1 MYIDK
6 IKLNKEFELEE
17 IKEKQKYVDI
27 LLSLFKEKKIK
38 IAYSYDKETD
48 SFTYHCYTQQL
59 DDQLVYSSL
68 KVDSSGSISYKKDE
82 DVFAYSLCKYL
93 LDIEKNKTPEE
104 LEKLYEGIDSNV
116 LKSAFLSPEENKKR
130 LTLRNSFLDMLGEK
144 ESIQEEPINFIAT
157 EIKLYLHTDSSIYG
171 SDYFTSNIIFYI
183 SNKDRDK
190 IPLFPK
196 ELLSS
201 TSSILKKGKKRYR
214 INYSLIENLVNPC
227 LVIASKYA
235 NSNLN
240 VRESE
245 LPDLISLFR
254 GQTIYLNNKKYYVNE
269 EINEGGISL
278 KEDGSI
284 SLLPDLESSHETLLF
299 SSSDKLV
306 TSNEKSSL
314 IKIYSFKSEK
324 SKSIYSYI
332 YDHQLGEKE
341 ISYIQDL
348 VISKMKKEKGLKII
362 GSNSKYKIKYYV
374 DYLSELEK
382 LVFKT
387 ELYFDEE
394 EISKENF
401 IQSEFAN
408 EYYSSFEE
416 EVNSLHGLLNGEI
429 KDPLYV
435 YAFLSSQYKDLSTY
449 CNLYLSSNLA
459 NLTRSKGTS
468 IKVKL
473 DSKDGWINGDISS
486 NEFSEEE
493 IREIIESYK
502 RKKEFVLIKDKLINL
517 HDEEISSLVEI
528 NDLLKDSKGKKKE
541 DLPFWTTFMLSSK
554 KGIEVDLSSS
564 LNDFVTDLANFK
576 KNKLDL
582 PKELSSVLRPYQKN
596 GVKWLST
603 LNKYRLPA
611 LLADDMGLGKTL
623 QTICFIKTL
632 KQKGPVLIVCPKSV
646 TYNWQKEIEKWAPEL
661 KSNVISGSVESR
673 TKSLNEISKGTNEV
687 FITSYETL
695 RNDEDKYSSL
705 SFLLLILD
713 EAQNIK
719 NPHAKKSFAVK
730 SIQSKYRLA
739 LTGTPIEN
747 SAIDLF
753 SIFDFLMEG
762 YLGNEKEFFSRYGGV
777 PDKEKSNELYNK
789 IKPFYLRRKKEDVL
803 SDLPPKTVE
812 VVSIAMDEEESKI
825 YKANLE
831 KARIESNEG
840 NPIAILATIT
850 KLRTICVDTPA
861 FFEGANF
868 ISSKLQYSIDKIKQ
882 GLETGHKFIVFSSFT
897 KVLHHLNELLNNENI
912 PNKIIEGDTP
922 AKERVSISEDFNK
935 KNDFGVILVSLKA
948 GGTGLNLYGAD
959 MVIHLDPWWNVAAEE
974 QASDRAHR
982 IGQTRPVTVYKLVA
996 FNTIEEK
1003 VLKLQEIKA
1012 GIVSSLIKEGDAGI
1026 TKLSKED
1033 IKFLLS

>member
-6 IKLNKEFELEE
+6 VKLNREFELEE

-48 SFTYHCYTQQL
+48 SFTYHCYRQQL

-68 KVDSSGSISYKKDE
+68 KVDSSGSILYKKDE

-201 TSSILKKGKKRYR
+201 TSSIIKKGKKRYR

-235 NSNLN
+235 NSDLN
-240 VRESE
+240 VKESE
-245 LPDLISLFR
+245 LPDLISLFK

-284 SLLPDLESSHETLLF
+284 SLLPDLESQHETLLF
-299 SSSDKLV
+299 PSSDKLV

-416 EVNSLHGLLNGEI
+416 EVNSLHGILNGEI

-493 IREIIESYK
+493 IREII
-502 RKKEFVLIKDKLINL
+502 
-517 HDEEISSLVEI
+517 
-528 NDLLKDSKGKKKE
+528 
-541 DLPFWTTFMLSSK
+541 
-554 KGIEVDLSSS
+554 
-564 LNDFVTDLANFK
+564 
-576 KNKLDL
+576 
-582 PKELSSVLRPYQKN
+582 
-596 GVKWLST
+596 
-603 LNKYRLPA
+603 
-611 LLADDMGLGKTL
+611 
-623 QTICFIKTL
+623 
-632 KQKGPVLIVCPKSV
+632 
-646 TYNWQKEIEKWAPEL
+646 
-661 KSNVISGSVESR
+661 
-673 TKSLNEISKGTNEV
+673 
-687 FITSYETL
+687 
-695 RNDEDKYSSL
+695 
-705 SFLLLILD
+705 
-713 EAQNIK
+713 
-719 NPHAKKSFAVK
+719 
-730 SIQSKYRLA
+730 
-739 LTGTPIEN
+739 
-747 SAIDLF
+747 
-753 SIFDFLMEG
+753 
-762 YLGNEKEFFSRYGGV
+762 
-777 PDKEKSNELYNK
+777 
-789 IKPFYLRRKKEDVL
+789 
-803 SDLPPKTVE
+803 
-812 VVSIAMDEEESKI
+812 
-825 YKANLE
+825 
-831 KARIESNEG
+831 
-840 NPIAILATIT
+840 
-850 KLRTICVDTPA
+850 
-861 FFEGANF
+861 
-868 ISSKLQYSIDKIKQ
+868 
-882 GLETGHKFIVFSSFT
+882 
-897 KVLHHLNELLNNENI
+897 
-912 PNKIIEGDTP
+912 
-922 AKERVSISEDFNK
+922 
-935 KNDFGVILVSLKA
+935 
-948 GGTGLNLYGAD
+948 
-959 MVIHLDPWWNVAAEE
+959 
-974 QASDRAHR
+974 
-982 IGQTRPVTVYKLVA
+982 
-996 FNTIEEK
+996 
-1003 VLKLQEIKA
+1003 
-1012 GIVSSLIKEGDAGI
+1012 
-1026 TKLSKED
+1026 
-1033 IKFLLS
+1033 

>member
-6 IKLNKEFELEE
+6 IKLDKEFELEE
-17 IKEKQKYVDI
+17 IKENQKYVDI

-48 SFTYHCYTQQL
+48 SFTYHCYRQQL
-59 DDQLVYSSL
+59 DDHLVYLSL
-68 KVDSSGSISYKKDE
+68 KVDSSGSISYKKGE

-93 LDIEKNKTPEE
+93 LDVEKNKTPEE
-104 LEKLYEGIDSNV
+104 LEKLYKGIDSSV
-116 LKSAFLSPEENKKR
+116 LKSAFLSPEENRKR

-144 ESIQEEPINFIAT
+144 ESIQEDPINFIAT
-157 EIKLYLHTDSSIYG
+157 EIRLYLHTDSSIYG

-269 EINEGGISL
+269 ELNEGGISL

-284 SLLPDLESSHETLLF
+284 SLLPDLESLHETLLF

-314 IKIYSFKSEK
+314 IKIYSFRSEK

-394 EISKENF
+394 EISKESF

-486 NEFSEEE
+486 NEFSEQE
-493 IREIIESYK
+493 IRQIIESYK

-673 TKSLNEISKGTNEV
+673 AKSLNEISKGTNEI

-812 VVSIAMDEEESKI
+812 VVSITMAEEESKI

-897 KVLHHLNELLNNENI
+897 KVLHHLNQLLNKENI

-935 KNDFGVILVSLKA
+935 KNDFGVVLVSLKA